1 MTITS
6 VSRKDYNDGTDNTK
20 GVVITTKEVFPIDG
34 EPFSKF
40 HTTRQALVGKFL
52 NDAGD
57 MTILGKAIND
67 GGELKVKVVSKK
79 NQAGNRNYFDFE
91 QC

>member
-1 MTITS
+1 MET
-6 VSRKDYNDGTDNTK
+6 
-20 GVVITTKEVFPIDG
+20 FPIDG

-52 NDAGD
+52 NDAGEFTPLANAVNAD
-57 MTILGKAIND
+57 ENAQ
-67 GGELKVKVVSKK
+67 LKVKVVSKK
-79 NQAGNRNYFDFE
+79 NQSGSRSYFDFE